1 MDNLVT
7 IIIFCVLGV
16 LIVTVFTF
24 IVKSLVAPK
33 KIDSIKKFIKQG
45 KFSQAEKTAK
55 AILAKNPHD
64 FVTHFW
70 LGETYMGA
78 NKTELAF
85 MEYKLVNQ
93 SAIFDGQIPELAF
106 RKKIA
111 KLYQKY
117 NQNAEAL
124 NEYLL
129 ISKMEPNNPDVT
141 FNLGKI
147 YENAGKTEVAIGF
160 YQKTIKLNPRHAQ
173 AHAALGYLLFRS
185 KQYLEAKKEID
196 FAIKQSPDTYSNY
209 YYLGKIL
216 KENKDYS
223 AALSAFEKAERDVNF
238 RMKSLIERGSC
249 YMMAQQ
255 IDNAAL
261 EFEHAVKCAKDE
273 ANQETLF
280 ARYFL
285 AACYE
290 KSRQIDKAIEQ
301 WEKIYTVNHT
311 FKDVGAKLTEY
322 KDLQS
327 NDSMKEYLT
336 SSSDRFME
344 ICKKV
349 SLAGFKLN
357 ASKCDSTRYGCTMLC
372 SDQKSDNWMSVR
384 QQLYLV
390 EFYRE
395 TEPIEDSVIR
405 RIADKVKLQNY
416 AKAIVC
422 ASGGFTRSAI
432 AFAENRPVELVDK
445 DRLEKL
451 LAQAGI

>member
-1 MDNLVT
+1 MDNLGT

-24 IVKSLVAPK
+24 IVKSLAAPK

-64 FVTHFW
+64 FVAHYW
-70 LGETYMGA
+70 LAETYMGA

-129 ISKMEPNNPDVT
+129 ISKMEPNNSDVT

-147 YENAGKTEVAIGF
+147 YENQGKTEIAIGF

-173 AHAALGYLLFRS
+173 AHASLGFLLFRT
-185 KQYLEAKKEID
+185 KQFSEAKKEID
-196 FAIKQSPDTYSNY
+196 LAIRQSPDTYSNY

-223 AALSAFEKAERDVNF
+223 AALSAFEKAERDLNF

-249 YMMAQQ
+249 FMQAQQ
-255 IDNAAL
+255 IENATV
-261 EFEHAVKCAKDE
+261 EFEHAVKCAKDDS
-273 ANQETLF
+273 NQETLY

-301 WEKIYTVNHT
+301 WEKVYTVNHT

-336 SSSDRFME
+336 SSSEQFLD

-349 SLAGFKLN
+349 TLSGFKLN
-357 ASKCDSTRYGCTMLC
+357 ANKSDSTRYGCTMLC
-372 SDQKSDNWMSVR
+372 SDVKSDNWMSVR

-395 TEPIEDSVIR
+395 TEPLEDDVIR

-416 AKAIVC
+416 AKAFVC

-451 LAQAGI
+451 LAKAGI